1 MQARQDI
8 SRGGPIRRIGSALL
22 AAVIGVSGMVGIE
35 LATAPGAGAAP
46 IALSLERASVGPDGE
61 QITNGSCSNYDGLW
75 SAKDCAPAISA
86 DGQHVAFVTR
96 GSLVPEDSNFGQE
109 DVYVRDL
116 VSGETHL
123 VSRGETGLQPYSAA
137 DPSISA
143 TGRYVTFT
151 ALGSILPGIAGSD
164 GCDGVEVYVRDRDT
178 DGDGILDE
186 PGATATRLVSAT
198 GTLGSTESVPAD
210 GCTTGRSSISSTG
223 RFVAFESDAP
233 SFGGPQI
240 EGSYF
245 NVVWL
250 RDRDADANGVF
261 DEPGGVSTTW
271 VSRGGGGSVL
281 TSTTSCG
288 YLAYGSAVRAC
299 GPRVSDDGRFV
310 AFSTV
315 SGINAADTNARPDV
329 AIWDRNTG
337 TSTAAARNAGLA
349 TFAGG
354 SFGAMSANGRFVT
367 IASDDA
373 SLPSATG
380 TSRVYR
386 RDRDGNN
393 NGVYDEAADGGFTL
407 MSNAVPTSWAG
418 APDVAN
424 DGTVSYIN
432 DIDFPLMTGYVR
444 FTDGT
449 SLTVKDSGGTD
460 ARVRTVMIAQA
471 RPTVVFTSPDP
482 LIAADTNTF
491 AGAEDVY
498 VTRFGN
504 ALTGV
509 TVSLA
514 ASTLNTPP
522 GATSVAIN
530 AIPTDA
536 LRGFGLDVST
546 APGGT
551 KLRPGGTKLRPG
563 GTKLR
568 PGGTRL
574 RPGGTRLRDVASTLV
589 SSLATRLGTVDA
601 VRDAPLSQIGVTTD
615 GGWPALL
622 AGTPLDGIP
631 IQSVSVGALLDLY
644 TAQAASPA
652 LADLTVGDLV
662 LDDSPLIAIT
672 PVGFELGNT
681 PVSDLTAAPFVPW
694 CTQFASVTGRTCA
707 EFGADGTGR
716 TLMEL
721 DMIPDA
727 ALLLAEHPELRQID
741 VGRNFFT
748 LQLQSAPVLDTLL
761 DDLNLYV
768 TRLGASALDGAVR
781 TASALRAVPLDDFTD
796 AELAVFAV
804 CSASFTCPGA
814 DLGAAVDAGAIRP
827 TATLADLGKHFK
839 DPALG
844 PLALS
849 DLGSIV
855 LYGITV
861 NDVVTGYLDAIDFP
875 WEELDLEAAGL
886 ARFADP
892 VTTVDYTTTFQA
904 QATGTIAGLDAR
916 VLVRMPAGFR
926 LDPTVRSGLAPLR
939 VTGTG
944 TPTVRV
950 LDEQVSEDATLL
962 IVGVSGV
969 TSNTN
974 YSVVARVIPS
984 LGLGAG
990 QVSAR
995 VEVETVGTDATPLE
1009 VRVVEGTDP
1018 GSNAGTAAS
1027 IASDR
1032 LQFGYLAD
1040 GGDVDLYSFSPR
1052 SVDTQVG
1059 VRLSHLAG
1067 DGDLVLFGPPQDTP
1081 TSGISPVASRAIAPQ
1096 VAPIDDEGIDPTSN
1110 QVAPRP
1116 ELSADVPVG
1125 APAGTTVVA
1134 RSATSSVVDEENAI
1148 GRGANFVQVSAYR
1161 GAVSNLPYVLRVRE
1175 VAATAVPQ
1183 CLPYDHPFSGAPGT
1197 LPDLTTVPADVRTVF
1212 LVNLQRLGDQFP
1224 GADVSA
1230 LLAKVATLAADPSV
1244 RGVVLPVEGS
1254 SPARNAG
1261 YPDVAGAYAALAAK
1275 PCDPTLTNTVVRRIS
1290 ELVQGL
1296 RNGSLPGVAA
1306 HPQIANVVVVGSDDV
1321 VPMARAVDTT
1331 RSGNESQYADAFD
1344 PGSPIGAAFATSH
1357 FLTDA
1362 AYGDL
1367 DPIPWLNRRLYVED
1381 LAVGR
1386 LVETP
1391 AQMTEVIDT
1400 YLTSGG
1406 VLDPSKALVTG
1417 YDWMKPGAT
1426 AVKSTLATK
1435 LTTANGDDPVTP
1447 VELIN
1452 DTWTSAN
1459 LLTGAGSIA
1468 ATQARVTN
1476 LFMHA
1481 DHLSGVSAQGSAD
1494 GADLF
1499 TPAELAAALPAGTNL
1514 VFSMGCHAGL
1524 SDARG
1529 GADFP
1534 EQLLARGAVY
1544 LAATGFGYGDDSGV
1558 QLHDRLIGFFAGE
1571 LDGAV
1576 TIGDALVRAKQTY
1589 FSTQGLYGTYDDKVL
1604 ESMNLYG
1611 LPFFRVGGAAVTR
1624 PAPTDVTPTAGTGG
1638 VSSASFVYDQANP
1651 GAAAI
1656 PMSGALTQRT
1666 GPDGAWYEVAGQ
1678 LPLTLPGRPT
1688 QPRVDRDVTA
1698 RTNGQLLPAHGALIT
1713 ALTDAGNPLTG
1724 FDAAWAR
1731 ATVDD
1736 AATAPEIVAGDVA
1749 FPARFATISTY
1760 SDPSGAPFATN
1771 GPKQR
1776 QRIVLTPGR
1785 FESNGSR
1792 DTAGTGTQELFS
1804 RVEGSVL
1811 YSASGDFTEPTILGV
1826 DARVNGTTRVA
1837 TFDVDAA
1844 DGAGIGRVVVL
1855 FRDSTGWRR
1864 VDLTAGAGTRWTGTA
1879 TVASSATTTPYYVQ
1893 VVDVNGNVGVA
1904 SNKGS
1909 LFPAVVRPTVTVGDI
1924 TIAEPATG
1932 TANASFPVTLSAA
1945 TSVPVTV
1952 AYRTADA
1959 SATALSDFLPV
1970 AGRLTFAPGETTKVV
1985 EVPVLADTE
1994 REFTESFGL
2003 VVDSATNADLAKP
2016 LGTATIPGLARV
2028 SVNVGDS
2035 SVGEGDS
2042 KNGSLRFRVT
2052 LTAAQTSNVVVT
2064 YSTRTVTAST
2074 GVVPASPGS
2083 DFKAATNASVT
2094 IPAGSLAA
2102 TVEVNVTPDLTAE
2115 SDERMELVLTKATV
2129 VPLGRSVGTGVI
2141 LNDDGITM
2149 VQPRITIGDAKIVE
2163 GNTGTRNVELLVR
2176 LSGPQSKAVS
2186 VNYTTRTVAGGA
2198 TEAARAGATGDY
2210 VKTSGTLKFE
2220 AASYWKVL
2228 SIPIQPDTANEA
2240 DETFQVVLTGTGV
2253 LRSVGTVTIL
2263 NDD

>member
-1 MQARQDI
+1 MLATVVGL
-8 SRGGPIRRIGSALL
+8 GGL
-22 AAVIGVSGMVGIE
+22 VGID
-35 LATAPGAGAAP
+35 LATAPFAGAAP
-46 IALSLERASVGPDGE
+46 IALSLERASIGPDGE
-61 QITNGSCSNYDGLW
+61 QAVNGTCSDYEGGW
-75 SAKDCAPAISA
+75 STKDCAPAISA
-86 DGQHVAFVTR
+86 DGLHVAFVTNE
-96 GSLVPEDSNFGQE
+96 SLVPEDANFGQD

-116 VSGETHL
+116 ASGETHL
-123 VSRGETGLQPYSAA
+123 VSRGESGLQPYRAA

-151 ALGSILPGIAGSD
+151 ALGSVIPGIAGSD

-178 DGDGILDE
+178 DGDGLLDE
-186 PGATATRLVSAT
+186 AGATATRLVSAT

-210 GCTTGRSSISSTG
+210 GCATGRASISATG
-223 RFVAFESDAP
+223 RYVAFESDAP
-233 SFGGPQI
+233 SFGGPNI
-240 EGSYF
+240 EGTYF
-245 NVVWL
+245 TVVWL
-250 RDRDADANGVF
+250 RDRDADTNGVF
-261 DEPGGVSTTW
+261 DEPAGVSTTW
-271 VSRGGGGSVL
+271 VSRRVGGSAL
-281 TSTTSCG
+281 IADSTCG
-288 YLAYGSAVRAC
+288 YLAYGVEVRAC
-299 GPRVSDDGRFV
+299 GPRVSDDGRY
-310 AFSTV
+310 V
-315 SGINAADTNARPDV
+315 SFTTAGSIDALDTNTVTDL
-329 AIWDRNTG
+329 AIWDRTADG
-337 TSTAAARNAGLA
+337 ATAAARTAGLA
-349 TFAGG
+349 TLTNG
-354 SFGAMSANGRFVT
+354 SVGAMSANGRFVA
-367 IASDDA
+367 IASNDA
-373 SLPSATG
+373 SLPSPNG

-393 NGVYDEAADGGFTL
+393 NGVYDEAGDGGFTL
-407 MSNAVPTSWAG
+407 ISNAVATSWAG

-449 SLTVKDSGGTD
+449 SLTVKDSGGSD
-460 ARVRTVMIAQA
+460 ARVRTMTIAPA
-471 RPTVVFTSPDP
+471 RPTVAFTTPDP
-482 LIAADTNTF
+482 LVASDTNT
-491 AGAEDVY
+491 AEGGEDVY

-514 ASTLNTPP
+514 ASALNTPP

-568 PGGTRL
+568 PGGTKL
-574 RPGGTRLRDVASTLV
+574 RPGGTRLRDVASTLL
-589 SSLATRLGTVDA
+589 SSLATRLATVDA
-601 VRDAPLSQIGVTTD
+601 VRNAPLSQIEVTTD

-622 AGTPLDGIP
+622 AGTSLDGVP

-644 TAQAASPA
+644 TTGTVPTG

-681 PVSDLTAAPFVPW
+681 PVSDLRVGAYTPW
-694 CTQFASVTGRTCA
+694 CTEFANATGRTCTD
-707 EFGADGTGR
+707 FGADGTGR

-727 ALLLAEHPELRQID
+727 ALLLAEHPALRQID
-741 VGRNFFT
+741 VGLNYYALG
-748 LQLQSAPVLDTLL
+748 LQGAPVLDTVLN
-761 DDLNLYV
+761 DLNLYV
-768 TRLGASALDGAVR
+768 TRLGARPLDGVVR
-781 TASALRAVPLDDFTD
+781 SSPVLRGILLDDFTD
-796 AELAVFAV
+796 AERAVFAV
-804 CSASFTCPGA
+804 CDASFSCGGA
-814 DLGAAVDAGAIRP
+814 TLGDAIDAGAVRP
-827 TATLADLGKHFK
+827 SATLADLGKHIT
-839 DPALG
+839 DPTIG
-844 PLALS
+844 DLALS
-849 DLGSIV
+849 DLPAPVFTDIS
-855 LYGITV
+855 V
-861 NDVVTGYLDAIDFP
+861 NDIVTGYLDAIDFP
-875 WEELDLEAAGL
+875 WEDIDLEAAGL

-904 QATGTIAGLDAR
+904 QAGGALTGLEAR
-916 VLVRMPAGFR
+916 VLLRMPAGFR
-926 LDPTVRSGLAPLR
+926 LDPKVRSGLAAVR
-939 VTGTG
+939 VTGAG
-944 TPTVRV
+944 APTARV
-950 LDEQVSEDATLL
+950 LDEQVGTDATLL
-962 IVGVSGV
+962 ILGVSGV

-974 YSVVARVIPS
+974 YALVTRAIPS

-995 VEVETVGTDATPLE
+995 VEIETVGTDATPLE
-1009 VRVVEGTDP
+1009 VRVAEGSEP
-1018 GSNAGTAAS
+1018 GGTAATAAPV
-1027 IASDR
+1027 ASDR
-1032 LQFGYLAD
+1032 LQFGYLAT

-1052 SVDTQVG
+1052 SVDTRVG

-1067 DGDLVLFGPPQDTP
+1067 DGDLVLFGPPQDSP
-1081 TSGISPVASRAIAPQ
+1081 TNGPSPVASRSIAPQ
-1096 VAPIDDEGIDPTSN
+1096 VAPIDDEGIDPTGN

-1125 APAGTTVVA
+1125 APPGTTVVA
-1134 RSATSSVVDEENAI
+1134 RSATSDAVDEENAI

-1175 VAATAVPQ
+1175 VAATAVPT
-1183 CLPYDHPFSGAPGT
+1183 CLPYTHPFSGAAGT
-1197 LPDLTTVPADVRTVF
+1197 LPDLTALPADLRTVF

-1230 LLAKVATLAADPSV
+1230 LLAELQTLAADPSV
-1244 RGVVLPVEGS
+1244 GGVVLPVEGS

-1261 YPDVAGAYAALAAK
+1261 YPDVAGAYSALAADA
-1275 PCDPTLTNTVVRRIS
+1275 CDPDLANTVVRRIA
-1290 ELVQGL
+1290 ELVQGI
-1296 RNGSLPGVAA
+1296 RNGTLPGVAA
-1306 HPQIANVVVVGSDDV
+1306 HPNIANVVVVGSDDV

-1331 RSGNESQYADAFD
+1331 RSGNESQYAAAFD
-1344 PGSPIGAAFATSH
+1344 PGSPIGAAFTTGH

-1391 AQMTEVIDT
+1391 AQMIAVIDT
-1400 YLTSGG
+1400 YLDSGG

-1417 YDWMKPGAT
+1417 YDWMQAGAN
-1426 AVKSTLATK
+1426 AVKSTLATT
-1435 LTTANGDDPVTP
+1435 LTKANGDDPVTP
-1447 VELIN
+1447 VELID

-1468 ATQARVTN
+1468 GTQSRVTN

-1481 DHLSGVSAQGSAD
+1481 DHVSGVSAQGVTD
-1494 GADLF
+1494 GADIF
-1499 TPAELAAALPAGTNL
+1499 RPSELATALPVGTNL
-1514 VFSMGCHAGL
+1514 VFSMGCHSGL
-1524 SDARG
+1524 SDPRG
-1529 GADFP
+1529 DVDFP
-1534 EQLLARGAVY
+1534 EQLLGRGAVY

-1558 QLHDRLIGFFAGE
+1558 QLHDRLVGIFAGE

-1576 TIGDALVRAKQTY
+1576 TVGAALVRAKQTY

-1604 ESMNLYG
+1604 ESMTLYG

-1624 PAPTDVTPTAGTGG
+1624 PTLPDVTPTAGAGG
-1638 VSSASFVYDQANP
+1638 VSSASFVYDQTNP

-1656 PMSGALTQRT
+1656 PMSGALTPRS
-1666 GPDGAWYEVAGQ
+1666 GPDGGWYEVNGQ

-1698 RTNGQLLPAHGALIT
+1698 RSGGALLPAHGALIT

-1724 FDAAWAR
+1724 FDAAWSR
-1731 ATVDD
+1731 ATVDG
-1736 AATAPEIVAGDVA
+1736 AATAPEVVAGDVA

-1760 SDPSGAPFATN
+1760 SDPSGAPFGTT

-1785 FESNGSR
+1785 FESDGSR
-1792 DTAGTGTQELFS
+1792 STAGTGTQELFA

-1811 YSASGDFTEPTILGV
+1811 YSASTDFTEPSILAV

-1837 TFDVDAA
+1837 TFDVDATDA
-1844 DGAGIGRVVVL
+1844 SGISRVVAL
-1855 FRDSTGWRR
+1855 FRDSAGWHR
-1864 VDLTAGAGTRWTGTA
+1864 VDLAAGAGPRWTGTA
-1879 TVASSATTTPYYVQ
+1879 TVASSATTTPYYIQ
-1893 VVDVNGNVGVA
+1893 VVDGNGNVGVA
-1904 SNKGS
+1904 SNKGA

-1924 TIAEPATG
+1924 TIAEPAAG
-1932 TANASFPVTLSAA
+1932 TATASFPVTLSAA

-1952 AYRTADA
+1952 AYRTSDA

-1970 AGRLTFAPGETTKVV
+1970 SGLLTFAPGETTKTV
-1985 EVPVLADTE
+1985 EVTVLADTE
-1994 REFTESFGL
+1994 REYTETFGL
-2003 VVDSATNADLAKP
+2003 VVETPTNADIAKA
-2016 LGTATIPGLARV
+2016 LGTATIPGLSRV

-2052 LTAAQTSNVVVT
+2052 LTAPQTSNVVVT
-2064 YSTRTVTAST
+2064 YSTRAVAATA
-2074 GVVPASPGS
+2074 GVVPATSGT
-2083 DFKAATNASVT
+2083 DFKAATNATVT
-2094 IPAGSLAA
+2094 IPAGALAA
-2102 TVEVNVTPDLTAE
+2102 TVEVNVTPDKTTE
-2115 SDERMELVLTKATV
+2115 PDERMELVLTQATV

-2149 VQPRITIGDAKIVE
+2149 VQPRITVGDARIVE
-2163 GNTGTRNVELLVR
+2163 GNTGNRTVELLVR
-2176 LSGPQSKAVS
+2176 LSGPQTKSVS
-2186 VNYTTRTVAGGA
+2186 VNFATRTVTGGA
-2198 TEAARAGATGDY
+2198 TEASRVGGNGDY
-2210 VKTSGTLKFE
+2210 VRTTGTLKFE
-2220 AASYWKVL
+2220 ASSYWKVI
-2228 SIPIQPDTANEA
+2228 SIPIQPDTANEG
-2240 DETFQVVLTGTGV
+2240 DEAFEVVLTGTGV

>member
-1 MQARQDI
+1 MQAQKHI
-8 SRGGPIRRIGSALL
+8 SQSSRVRRCGSALL
-22 AAVIGVSGMVGIE
+22 AGIVAVGSLVGIE
-35 LATAPGAGAAP
+35 LATAPGVGAAP
-46 IALSLERASVGPDGE
+46 IALSLERASVGPDGLE
-61 QITNGSCSNYDGLW
+61 ASNGTCSDYDGGW
-75 SAKDCAPAISA
+75 STKDCAPAISA
-86 DGQHVAFVTR
+86 DGLHVAFVTIE
-96 GSLVPEDSNFGQE
+96 SLVPEDSNFGQE

-116 VSGETHL
+116 ASGETHL
-123 VSRGETGLQPYSAA
+123 VSRGESGLQPYRSA

-143 TGRYVTFT
+143 TGRYVTYT
-151 ALGSILPGIAGSD
+151 ALGSVIPGIAGSD
-164 GCDGVEVYVRDRDT
+164 GCDGVEIYVRDRDT

-186 PGATATRLVSAT
+186 AGATATRLVSAM
-198 GTLGSTESVPAD
+198 GTPGSTASIPAD
-210 GCTTGRSSISSTG
+210 GCSTG
-223 RFVAFESDAP
+223 RASISATGRYVAFESDAP
-233 SFGGPQI
+233 SFGGPNI

-245 NVVWL
+245 NMVWL
-250 RDRDADANGVF
+250 RDRDADGNGVF
-261 DEPGGVSTTW
+261 DEPAGVSTTW
-271 VSRGGGGSVL
+271 VSRRAGGSAL
-281 TSTTSCG
+281 IASSTCG
-288 YLAYGSAVRAC
+288 YLAYGVEVRAC

-310 AFSTV
+310 SFTTAGS
-315 SGINAADTNARPDV
+315 IDALDTNGLPDL
-329 AIWDRNTG
+329 AIWDRTSDA
-337 TSTAAARNAGLA
+337 STAVARTAGLE
-349 TFAGG
+349 TFVNGTV
-354 SFGAMSANGRFVT
+354 GAMSANGRFVA
-367 IASDDA
+367 IASNDA
-373 SLPSATG
+373 SLPSPNSN
-380 TSRVYR
+380 SRVYR

-393 NGVYDEAADGGFTL
+393 NGVFDEAADGGFTL

-432 DIDFPLMTGYVR
+432 DIDFPLMAGYVR

-449 SLTVKDSGGTD
+449 SLTVKGSGGTD
-460 ARVRTVMIAQA
+460 ARVRTMTIAPA
-471 RPTVVFTSPDP
+471 RPTVAFSTPDP
-482 LIAADTNTF
+482 LVAADTNTD

-498 VTRFGN
+498 VTRFGT

-509 TVSLA
+509 TVGLA
-514 ASTLNTPP
+514 ASALSTPP

-563 GTKLR
+563 GTRLR

-574 RPGGTRLRDVASTLV
+574 RPGGTKLRDVASTLL
-589 SSLATRLGTVDA
+589 SSLAGRLATVDA
-601 VRDAPLSQIGVTTD
+601 VRNAPLSQITVTTD

-622 AGTPLDGIP
+622 AGTSLEGLP
-631 IQSVSVGALLDLY
+631 IQSVSIGDLLDLY
-644 TAQAASPA
+644 LAGTASAG
-652 LADLTVGDLV
+652 LVDLTVGDLV

-681 PVSDLTAAPFVPW
+681 PVTNLRMDGYAPW
-694 CTQFASVTGRTCA
+694 CSQFQNETGRSCA
-707 EFGADGTGR
+707 DFGADGTGR

-721 DMIPDA
+721 DMIPEA
-727 ALLLAEHPELRQID
+727 ALLLAEHPDLRQID
-741 VGRNFFT
+741 LGLNFYA
-748 LQLQSAPVLDTLL
+748 LAQQSAPVLDTVFN
-761 DDLNLYV
+761 DLNLYV
-768 TRLGASALDGAVR
+768 TQLGARPLDGVVR
-781 TASALRAVPLDDFTD
+781 SSPALRGILLDDFTD
-796 AELAVFAV
+796 AERAVFAV
-804 CSASFTCPGA
+804 CDASFSCGGA
-814 DLGAAVDAGAIRP
+814 TLGDAIDAGAVRP
-827 TATLADLGKHFK
+827 AATLADLGKHIT
-839 DPALG
+839 DPTLG
-844 PLALS
+844 DLALS
-849 DLGSIV
+849 DLNSMPFA
-855 LYGITV
+855 GITV
-861 NDVVTGYLDAIDFP
+861 NDIVTGYLDAIDFP
-875 WEELDLEAAGL
+875 WEDIDLEAAGL

-904 QATGTIAGLDAR
+904 QAAGAVSGLDAR

-926 LDPTVRSGLAPLR
+926 LDPKVRSGLAAVR
-939 VTGTG
+939 VTGAG
-944 TPTVRV
+944 APTARV
-950 LDEQVSEDATLL
+950 LDEQVGTDATLL
-962 IVGVSGV
+962 ILGVSGV

-974 YSVVARVIPS
+974 YALVTRAIPS

-990 QVSAR
+990 QVSVR

-1009 VRVVEGTDP
+1009 IRVAEGTDA
-1018 GSNAGTAAS
+1018 GSTAGTAAP

-1032 LQFGYLAD
+1032 LQFGYLAS
-1040 GGDVDLYSFSPR
+1040 GGDVDLYSFAPR
-1052 SVDTQVG
+1052 SADTQVG

-1067 DGDLVLFGPPQDTP
+1067 DGDLVLFGPPQDTTTNGP
-1081 TSGISPVASRAIAPQ
+1081 SALTSRSIAPQ
-1096 VAPIDDEGIDPTSN
+1096 VAPIDDEGLDPTSN

-1134 RSATSSVVDEENAI
+1134 RSATSSAVDEENAI

-1183 CLPYDHPFSGAPGT
+1183 CLPYDHPYSGAPGT
-1197 LPDLTTVPADVRTVF
+1197 LPDLTTLPAGLRTVF
-1212 LVNLQRLGDQFP
+1212 VVNLQRLGDQFP

-1230 LLAKVATLAADPSV
+1230 LLAKLQTLAADPSV
-1244 RGVVLPVEGS
+1244 GGVVLPVEGS

-1261 YPDVAGAYAALAAK
+1261 YPDVAGAYSALAAK
-1275 PCDPTLTNTVVRRIS
+1275 ACDPDLANTVVRRIT
-1290 ELVQGL
+1290 ELVQGI
-1296 RNGSLPGVAA
+1296 RNGTLPGVAA
-1306 HPQIANVVVVGSDDV
+1306 HPNIANVVVVGSDDV

-1331 RSGNESQYADAFD
+1331 RSGNEAQYAPAFD
-1344 PGSPIGAAFATSH
+1344 PGSPIGAAFTTGH

-1391 AQMTEVIDT
+1391 AQMSAVIDT
-1400 YLTSGG
+1400 YLDNGG
-1406 VLDPSKALVTG
+1406 VLAPSKALVTG
-1417 YDWMKPGAT
+1417 YDWMQTGAN
-1426 AVKSTLATK
+1426 AVRSTLATN
-1435 LTTANGDDPVTP
+1435 LTKANGDDPVTP
-1447 VELIN
+1447 ATLIN

-1468 ATQARVTN
+1468 DTQSRVTN

-1481 DHLSGVSAQGSAD
+1481 DHLSGVSAQGAAD
-1494 GADLF
+1494 GVDIF
-1499 TPAELAAALPAGTNL
+1499 QPSELAAALPVGTNL
-1514 VFSMGCHAGL
+1514 LFSMGCHSGL
-1524 SDARG
+1524 SDPRG
-1529 GADFP
+1529 GVDFP
-1534 EQLLARGAVY
+1534 EQLLGRGAVY

-1576 TIGDALVRAKQTY
+1576 TVGDALVRAKQTY

-1604 ESMNLYG
+1604 ESMTLYG

-1624 PAPTDVTPTAGTGG
+1624 PVTPDVTPTAGTGG
-1638 VSSASFVYDQANP
+1638 VSSAAFVYDQTNP

-1656 PMSGALTQRT
+1656 PMSGALTPRS
-1666 GPDGAWYEVAGQ
+1666 GPDGGWYEVNGQ

-1698 RTNGQLLPAHGALIT
+1698 RASGRLLPAHGALIT

-1724 FDAAWAR
+1724 FDAAWSR
-1731 ATVDD
+1731 ATVDG
-1736 AATAPEIVAGDVA
+1736 AATAPEVVAGDVA

-1760 SDPSGAPFATN
+1760 SDPSGAPFGAT
-1771 GPKQR
+1771 GPNQR

-1785 FESNGSR
+1785 FESDGSR
-1792 DTAGTGTQELFS
+1792 STAGTGTQELFS

-1811 YSASGDFTEPTILGV
+1811 YSTSTDFTEPTILGV
-1826 DARVNGTTRVA
+1826 DARVNGATRVA
-1837 TFDVDAA
+1837 TFDVDAT
-1844 DGAGIGRVVVL
+1844 DGAGISRVIAL
-1855 FRDSTGWRR
+1855 FRDATGWHR
-1864 VDLTAGAGTRWTGTA
+1864 VDLAAGAGTRWSGTA

-1893 VVDVNGNVGVA
+1893 VVDLNGNVGVA

-1924 TIAEPATG
+1924 TIAEPASGSAT
-1932 TANASFPVTLSAA
+1932 ASFPVSLSAA

-1970 AGRLTFAPGETTKVV
+1970 AGVITFAPGETTKNVDV
-1985 EVPVLADTE
+1985 AVLADTE
-1994 REFTESFGL
+1994 REFTESFGV
-2003 VVDSATNADLAKP
+2003 VVDSPTNADLAKP

-2035 SVGEGDS
+2035 SVGEGDA
-2042 KNGSLRFRVT
+2042 KNGSLRFRVS
-2052 LTAAQTSNVVVT
+2052 LTSPQASNVVVT
-2064 YSTRTVTAST
+2064 YSTRTVAAAAGIAPAASGT
-2074 GVVPASPGS
+2074 
-2083 DFKAATNASVT
+2083 DFKAAANATVT
-2094 IPAGSLAA
+2094 IPAGALAA
-2102 TVEVNVTPDLTAE
+2102 TVEVNVTPDTATE
-2115 SDERMELVLTKATV
+2115 PDERMELVLTRATV

-2149 VQPRITIGDAKIVE
+2149 VQPRVTIGDARIVE
-2163 GNTGTRNVELLVR
+2163 GNTGNRNVELLVR

-2186 VNYTTRTVAGGA
+2186 VTYATRTVVGGA
-2198 TEAARAGATGDY
+2198 TEASRVGVTGDY
-2210 VKTSGTLKFE
+2210 VRTTGTLKFE
-2220 AASYWKVL
+2220 ASSYWKVI
-2228 SIPIQPDTANEA
+2228 SVPIQPDTANEG
-2240 DETFQVVLTGTGV
+2240 DETFQVVLTGSGV